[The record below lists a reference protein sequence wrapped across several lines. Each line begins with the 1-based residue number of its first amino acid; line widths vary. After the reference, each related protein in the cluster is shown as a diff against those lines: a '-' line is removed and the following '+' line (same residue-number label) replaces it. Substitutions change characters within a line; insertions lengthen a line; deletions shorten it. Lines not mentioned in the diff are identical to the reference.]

1 MAENESGEEK
11 TEDAT
16 SRRLDESREKGDVA
30 KSMEVPSAAVLLVGL
45 LTIYFL
51 GDYLLARFFNV
62 LRYYLS
68 NLHTIKIIQEN
79 MTAISRDT
87 MLYSLSIVGPVA
99 GAIFLAALISNYAQ
113 VGFLFAPDKIAP
125 KFDKLNPIT
134 GISNLFSKQT
144 LANLFKSLAKLSI
157 VSIIAYKE
165 IIKALPAIPIL
176 IDQEPINIFLFM
188 GHTAFWIFLKAALFI
203 ALLAAIDYIFQRRQF
218 NEKLKM
224 TKQEVKEEA
233 KSTEGDPHIKGR
245 IRAIQ
250 MEMARKRMMGEVPSA
265 DVVITNPTHLAI
277 ALKYDTMTMSAPK
290 VVAKGAGV
298 IAQKIKEIAKEHGI
312 AIIEDKPLARALYK
326 TAEIDETIPE
336 NLFQAVAETLAYVY
350 SVKNKTT

>member
-16 SRRLDESREKGDVA
+16 SRRIQEARDKGDVA
-30 KSMEVPSAAVLLVGL
+30 KSQEVPSAAVLLVGL

-68 NLHTIKIIQEN
+68 NLHTIHIIQDN
-79 MTAISRDT
+79 MTTISRDT
-87 MLYSLSIVGPVA
+87 MLYALSVVGPVA
-99 GAIFLAALISNYAQ
+99 GAVFLAALIANYAQ
-113 VGFLFAPDKIAP
+113 VGILFAPEKLTP
-125 KFDKLNPIT
+125 SFDKLNPIA
-134 GISNLFSKQT
+134 GISNFFSKQT

-157 VSIIAYKE
+157 VCIIAYKE
-165 IIKALPAIPIL
+165 IMKSLPSIPIL
-176 IDQEPINIFLFM
+176 IDQEPIAIFIFM
-188 GHTAFWIFLKAALFI
+188 CQTAFWIFLKAALFI

-218 NEKLKM
+218 DEKMKM
-224 TKQEVKEEA
+224 TKQEIKEEA
-233 KSTEGDPHIKGR
+233 KSTEGDPQVKGR
-245 IRAIQ
+245 IRSIQ
-250 MEMARKRMMGEVPSA
+250 MEMARKRMMEEVPSA

-277 ALKYDTMTMSAPK
+277 ALKYDTMTMTAPK

-298 IAQKIKEIAKEHGI
+298 IAQKIKEIAKEHGV
-312 AIIEDKPLARALYK
+312 AIVEDKPLARALYK
-326 TAEIDETIPE
+326 SAEIDETIPE

-350 SVKNKTT
+350 SVKNKSA